1 MYKLPEL
8 GGEVIWAMPERNR
21 FFLCEVFPYGSIVEE
36 TASKDILEETGD
48 DNGFKMLGD
57 PPFPSWTNCN
67 FGKGTLRQKLLFG
80 ANFLTLQIWQIAKS
94 FNGWFVGGIK
104 KVFRP
109 TLLFVG
115 S

>member
-1 MYKLPEL
+1 ML
-8 GGEVIWAMPERNR
+8 GLNSS
-21 FFLCEVFPYGSIVEE
+21 LNHDSIVEE